1 MHFFSCYA
9 TLVLIVTRNENR
21 AKRGTNMEKTA
32 KSLLLAGAFTCALLT
47 GCAEK
52 NQVVN
57 FEDTD
62 PVVTTISFFGNKYEP
77 ENVRVIEE
85 ILSGF
90 MKEYP
95 DIRISYESL
104 KGADYFDALGKRI
117 SSDKGDDVFMVNH
130 DTLLDLEQSGK
141 VVDLSG
147 MEFVSGYTDA
157 MLSQMKEEDGAI
169 YWVPT
174 TVSMFGLY
182 CNMDLLEEHRQDIP
196 QNLGEWEAVCDY
208 FVDQGI
214 TPVVANNDIS
224 LKTLA
229 IGVGFYQVYQEGR
242 QEAVFDGIN
251 SGAERL
257 SDYLRPG
264 FALVSS
270 FLERGY
276 IDAQKALVTKKTSG
290 DLQEFAQGKSPFMLT
305 GAWAAGRFS
314 EMSPGFSFKVAPL
327 PVLRDGA
334 MVVINADTRLS
345 INADS
350 GHLDAAMKFVEYFTR
365 TENIQRFADQ
375 QASLSPQKG
384 GSYSSVEAIQPLIP
398 CYEAG
403 HIVFGSDG
411 GLELPIW
418 ELTAEV
424 SKKLLSGE
432 ELDSALEWMEL
443 QIEEDVAS

>member
-1 MHFFSCYA
+1 M
-9 TLVLIVTRNENR
+9 
-21 AKRGTNMEKTA
+21 KKTA
-32 KSLLLAGAFTCALLT
+32 KGLLLAGAFTCAFLT
-47 GCAEK
+47 GCTEK

-77 ENVRVIEE
+77 ENVRVIEQ

-90 MKEYP
+90 MEENP
-95 DIRISYESL
+95 DIRVSYESL
-104 KGADYFDALGKRI
+104 KGTDYFDALNKRI
-117 SSDKGDDVFMVNH
+117 ASGKCNDVFIVNH
-130 DTLLDLEQSGK
+130 DTLLDLEENGK

-147 MEFVSGYTDA
+147 TEFVSGYTDT
-157 MLSQMKEEDGAI
+157 MMSQMKEEDGAI

-182 CNMDLLEEHRQDIP
+182 CNMDLLKEHHQDVP

-224 LKTLA
+224 LKTIA

-242 QEAVFDGIN
+242 QEAVFDRIN

-264 FALVSS
+264 FSLVSS

-276 IDAQKALVTKKTSG
+276 IDAEKALVTKKTSG

-305 GAWAAGRFS
+305 GAWAAGRVH
-314 EMSPGFSFKVAPL
+314 EMSPGFSFKVVPL
-327 PVLRDGA
+327 PVLKDGS
-334 MVVINADTRLS
+334 MLVINADTRLS

-350 GHLDAAMKFVEYFTR
+350 DHLDTAMKFVEYFTK

-375 QASLSPQKG
+375 QSSFSPLKG
-384 GSYSSVEAIQPLIP
+384 GSYSSVEEIQPLVP

-403 HIVFGSDG
+403 YVVFGADG
-411 GLELPIW
+411 RLELPIW
-418 ELTAEV
+418 DLTAEV

-432 ELDSALEWMEL
+432 ELDSALEWMEQ
-443 QIEEDVAS
+443 QIKEEFPS